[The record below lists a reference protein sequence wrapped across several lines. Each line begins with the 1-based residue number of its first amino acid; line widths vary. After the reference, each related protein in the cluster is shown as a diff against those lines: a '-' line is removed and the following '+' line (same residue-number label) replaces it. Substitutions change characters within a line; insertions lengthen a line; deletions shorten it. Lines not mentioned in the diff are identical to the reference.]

1 MALFD
6 MSLFMKETYGN
17 GPSDSSDDEEW
28 TDMIP
33 TCKRKGSGEGVFDS
47 SIGNASASAD
57 GSCSVG
63 APRRRGRKKLNL
75 KAMDCSLAQPV
86 KSSEKT
92 SCEEHMKRPHNRL
105 GEAVT
110 QVL

>member
-6 MSLFMKETYGN
+6 IPLFIKETYGN

-28 TDMIP
+28 TDMSHV
-33 TCKRKGSGEGVFDS
+33 TSGKRKGSTEGVFDS

-57 GSCSVG
+57 G
-63 APRRRGRKKLNL
+63 PRRRGRKKLDLLVTNGL
-75 KAMDCSLAQPV
+75 PAQPV
-86 KSSEKT
+86 KSPEKT